1 MTRKFLIDNTNISQ
15 KATLENAIILFVCPH
30 KFCITIVSSFS
41 WDLQWYQEKT
51 KTMLMKKIEGKNKE
65 TKKKKTQ
72 GFDRTAQNHDYYIAV
87 IAPTPTHR
95 KKGDREISLKPLSS
109 MSWKFTII
117 LLLPFK
123 RPFL

>member
-1 MTRKFLIDNTNISQ
+1 MVPRENKNNAYAKF
-15 KATLENAIILFVCPH
+15 
-30 KFCITIVSSFS
+30 
-41 WDLQWYQEKT
+41 
-51 KTMLMKKIEGKNKE
+51 EGKNKEYYSIFRSGLLNSHKKE

-95 KKGDREISLKPLSS
+95 TKGDRVISLKPLSS